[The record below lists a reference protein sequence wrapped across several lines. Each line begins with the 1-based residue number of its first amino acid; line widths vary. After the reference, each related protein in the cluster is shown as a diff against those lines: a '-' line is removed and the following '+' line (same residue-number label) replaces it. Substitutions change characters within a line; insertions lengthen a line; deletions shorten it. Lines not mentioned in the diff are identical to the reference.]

1 MEAFKTT
8 YTRRIALLDE
18 LQKVEKKLWEVLAKC
33 KQRFLPEELS
43 EDEVLNYIIKNKS
56 LIMNILTPYEQERVS
71 ACIL

>member
-1 MEAFKTT
+1 M
-8 YTRRIALLDE
+8 
-18 LQKVEKKLWEVLAKC
+18 LAKC

>member
-1 MEAFKTT
+1 M
-8 YTRRIALLDE
+8 
-18 LQKVEKKLWEVLAKC
+18 LAKC

-56 LIMNILTPYEQERVS
+56 LKMNILTPYEQERVS